1 MIQAGSMGVPFIPTQ
16 GFAGSDVLR
25 RRQDD
30 FKIIPNPWNPDE
42 MLILAKAITPD
53 VGIFHGL
60 KADRRGNVLLR
71 KGGEELM
78 LAQASKKVI
87 ITVEEIVD
95 EVNPEEA
102 SACFIPALHVTAVV
116 HAPFGAYPT
125 GAPDYYQA
133 DREQIQ
139 QYVKASMSDD
149 AFAAY
154 LDRYVFAPA
163 SHEAYLELLGL
174 ERVREVVAL

>member
-1 MIQAGSMGVPFIPTQ
+1 MGVPFIPTQ
-16 GFAGSDVLR
+16 GFAGSDVLQ
-25 RRQDD
+25 RRQGD
-30 FKIIPNPWNPDE
+30 FKIIPNPWDADE

-60 KADRRGNVLLR
+60 QADRRGNALLR

-78 LAQASKKVI
+78 LAQASRKVI

-95 EVNPEEA
+95 EVNSEA
-102 SACFIPALHVTAVV
+102 SSGCFIPALHVTAVV

-125 GAPDYYQA
+125 GAPEYYQA
-133 DREQIQ
+133 DREQIKE
-139 QYVKASMSDD
+139 YVEASMSDD

-154 LDRYVFAPA
+154 LDRYVFEPS
-163 SHEAYLELLGL
+163 SHEAYLALLGL
-174 ERVREVVAL
+174 DRVREAVAL